1 MRKFALAMALA
12 VGVMGDDLPP
22 ELPAIKRV
30 YVDRLIG
37 NESADQIREL
47 IVASLHNSKL
57 FVVTE
62 DIERADAILK
72 GAADEQIFMEQF
84 QSSDGVDM
92 RAGIGAAT
100 RSTKATG
107 LAARSL
113 SVGVGDNENVN
124 IHERKHEA
132 LATVRLVSRS
142 GDVIWSTTQES
153 QGGKFRG
160 AAADVVEKVTKRL
173 VEDMTKAKGD
183 PAMAQPTPS
192 SGQ

>member
-12 VGVMGDDLPP
+12 VGGMADDLPP
-22 ELPAIKRV
+22 DLPAIKRV

-47 IVASLHNSKL
+47 IVASLHNTKL

-62 DIERADAILK
+62 DIERCDAILK
-72 GAADEQIFMEQF
+72 GAADEQVFMEQF
-84 QSSDGVDM
+84 QSNDGADM
-92 RAGIGAAT
+92 RTSLGSAS
-100 RSTKATG
+100 RSTGITG
-107 LAARSL
+107 LAARGL
-113 SVGVGDNENVN
+113 SVGVGDNEVVN

-160 AAADVVEKVTKRL
+160 AAADVAEKVTKRL
-173 VEDMTKAKGD
+173 VEDMAKAKSET
-183 PAMAQPTPS
+183 ALT